1 MISCCLN
8 KTVRSHLTV
17 RPEREFYSKGER
29 KFRDQGERE
38 FLDQLNRNNILENPM
53 TTYKYSI
60 DDLLYLMARLRDPQT
75 GCPWDI
81 KQDYSTIAPSTL
93 EEAYEVVDA
102 IEKQDFVHLK
112 EELGDLLF
120 QVIFYSQLG
129 KEENRFD
136 FSGVVSDLVEK
147 LVRRHP
153 HVFPDGSLQ
162 SKIDN
167 RHTLPTDVKAR
178 WEAIKQQER
187 DAKGAQTLLA
197 DVPLNLPAL
206 SRAAKLQKRA
216 ASVGFDWVDVQG
228 PIAKVRE
235 ELEEVEEALLAGDQK
250 AIEEELGD
258 LFFAVVNVSRYLKID
273 PELALRNAS
282 QKFESRFNYIETHL
296 KKPLSESTIEDM
308 TALWDEAKLT

>member
-1 MISCCLN
+1 
-8 KTVRSHLTV
+8 
-17 RPEREFYSKGER
+17 
-29 KFRDQGERE
+29 
-38 FLDQLNRNNILENPM
+38 M
-53 TTYKYSI
+53 TTYQYST

-81 KQDYSTIAPSTL
+81 KQDYASIAPSTL

-129 KEENRFD
+129 KEENRFE
-136 FSGVVSDLVEK
+136 FAGVVNDLVEK

-153 HVFPDGSLQ
+153 HVFPEGTLQ

-167 RHTLPTDVKAR
+167 RHTLPAVVKAR

-187 DAKGAQTLLA
+187 EAKGAHSLLA
-197 DVPLNLPAL
+197 DVPLNLPSL

-235 ELEEVEEALLAGDQK
+235 ELEEVEEALIAEDNE

-273 PELALRNAS
+273 PERALRKAS
-282 QKFESRFNYIETHL
+282 QKFEDRFSYIETHL
-296 KKPLSESTIEDM
+296 NKPLAEASIEEM
-308 TALWDEAKLT
+308 TVLWDQAKLG

>member
-1 MISCCLN
+1 
-8 KTVRSHLTV
+8 
-17 RPEREFYSKGER
+17 
-29 KFRDQGERE
+29 
-38 FLDQLNRNNILENPM
+38 M
-53 TTYKYSI
+53 TTYQYST

-81 KQDYSTIAPSTL
+81 KQNYASIAPSTL

-120 QVIFYSQLG
+120 QVIFYSQIG
-129 KEENRFD
+129 KEENRFE
-136 FSGVVSDLVEK
+136 FAGVVNDLVEK

-153 HVFPDGSLQ
+153 HVFPDGTLQ

-167 RHTLPTDVKAR
+167 RHTLPADVKER

-187 DAKGAQTLLA
+187 NAKGAQGLLA

-216 ASVGFDWVDVQG
+216 ATVGFDWTDVQG

-235 ELEEVEEALLAGDQK
+235 ELIEVEEALIADDSE
-250 AIEEELGD
+250 AVEEELGD
-258 LFFAVVNVSRYLKID
+258 LFFAVVNISRYLKID
-273 PELALRNAS
+273 PELALRKANL
-282 QKFESRFNYIETHL
+282 KFETRFNYIETHL
-296 KKPLSESTIEDM
+296 DKPLSEATIEDM
-308 TALWDEAKLT
+308 TVLWDKAKAK

>member
-1 MISCCLN
+1 
-8 KTVRSHLTV
+8 
-17 RPEREFYSKGER
+17 
-29 KFRDQGERE
+29 
-38 FLDQLNRNNILENPM
+38 M
-53 TTYKYSI
+53 TTYQYST

-81 KQDYSTIAPSTL
+81 KQDFASIAPSTL

-120 QVIFYSQLG
+120 QVIFYSQIG
-129 KEENRFD
+129 KEENRFE
-136 FSGVVSDLVEK
+136 FAGVVNDLVAK

-153 HVFPDGSLQ
+153 HVFPDGTLQ

-167 RHTLPTDVKAR
+167 RHTLPANVKER

-187 DAKGAQTLLA
+187 DAKGAQGLLA

-216 ASVGFDWVDVQG
+216 ATVGFDWTDVQG

-235 ELEEVEEALLAGDQK
+235 ELIEVEEALIANDNE
-250 AIEEELGD
+250 AVEEEVGD
-258 LFFAVVNVSRYLKID
+258 LFFAVVNISRYLKID
-273 PELALRNAS
+273 PEQALRKAN

-296 KKPLSESTIEDM
+296 DKPLNQATIEEM
-308 TALWDEAKLT
+308 TVLWDKAKGK

>member
-1 MISCCLN
+1 
-8 KTVRSHLTV
+8 
-17 RPEREFYSKGER
+17 
-29 KFRDQGERE
+29 
-38 FLDQLNRNNILENPM
+38 M
-53 TTYKYSI
+53 TQYTI
-60 DDLLYLMARLRDPQT
+60 DDLLYLMARLRDPES

-81 KQDYSTIAPSTL
+81 KQDYASIAPSTL

-129 KEENRFD
+129 KEENRFE
-136 FSGVVSDLVEK
+136 FTGVVSDLVAK

-153 HVFPDGSLQ
+153 HVFPDGTLHSR
-162 SKIDN
+162 IDN

-187 DAKGAQTLLA
+187 AEKGAQGLLA

-216 ASVGFDWVDVQG
+216 ASVGFDWDDIQG

-235 ELEEVEEALLAGDQK
+235 ELMEVEEALAEQNHD
-250 AIEEELGD
+250 AVAEELGD
-258 LFFAVVNVSRYLKID
+258 LLFAVVNISRYLKID
-273 PELALRNAS
+273 PEQALRNAN
-282 QKFESRFNYIETHL
+282 QKFEQRFHYIEQHV
-296 KKPLSESTIEDM
+296 PQALSETSIDEM
-308 TALWDEAKLT
+308 NKLWDEAKTNNMSAAVSSLKA

>member
-1 MISCCLN
+1 MS
-8 KTVRSHLTV
+8 TYQ
-17 RPEREFYSKGER
+17 YSV
-29 KFRDQGERE
+29 
-38 FLDQLNRNNILENPM
+38 
-53 TTYKYSI
+53 

-81 KQDYSTIAPSTL
+81 KQDYASIAPSTL

-120 QVIFYSQLG
+120 QVIFYSQIG
-129 KEENRFD
+129 KEENRFE
-136 FSGVVSDLVEK
+136 FAGVVNDLVEK

-153 HVFPDGSLQ
+153 HVFPDGTLH

-167 RHTLPTDVKAR
+167 RHTLPMDVKAR

-187 DAKGAQTLLA
+187 EAKGAQSLLA

-216 ASVGFDWVDVQG
+216 ASVGFDWDDVQG

-235 ELEEVEEALLAGDQK
+235 ELLEVEDALSKADVLAVD
-250 AIEEELGD
+250 EELGD
-258 LFFAVVNVSRYLKID
+258 LLFAVVNIARYLKID
-273 PELALRNAS
+273 PEQSLRKAS
-282 QKFESRFNYIETHL
+282 HKFESRFNYIETHL
-296 KKPLSESTIEDM
+296 GKPLTDASIDEM
-308 TALWDEAKLT
+308 NLLWDEAKHQK

>member
-1 MISCCLN
+1 MSN
-8 KTVRSHLTV
+8 YQ
-17 RPEREFYSKGER
+17 YS
-29 KFRDQGERE
+29 
-38 FLDQLNRNNILENPM
+38 
-53 TTYKYSI
+53 T
-60 DDLLYLMARLRDPQT
+60 DDLLFLMARLRDPQT

-81 KQDYSTIAPSTL
+81 KQDYASIAPSTL

-120 QVIFYSQLG
+120 QVIFYSQIG
-129 KEENRFD
+129 KEENHFE
-136 FSGVVSDLVEK
+136 FAGVVNDLVAK

-153 HVFPDGSLQ
+153 HVFPDGTLL

-167 RHTLPTDVKAR
+167 RHMLPANVKER

-187 DAKGAQTLLA
+187 DAKGAQGLLA
-197 DVPLNLPAL
+197 DVPINLPAL

-216 ASVGFDWVDVQG
+216 ATVGFDWLDVQG

-235 ELEEVEEALLAGDQK
+235 ELIEVEEALIANDRT

-258 LFFAVVNVSRYLKID
+258 LFFAVVNVSRYLKVD
-273 PELALRNAS
+273 PEQALRKAS
-282 QKFESRFNYIETHL
+282 QKFEARFSYIESHL
-296 KKPLSESTIEDM
+296 NKPLADATIDEM
-308 TALWDEAKLT
+308 TVLWDEAKLQL